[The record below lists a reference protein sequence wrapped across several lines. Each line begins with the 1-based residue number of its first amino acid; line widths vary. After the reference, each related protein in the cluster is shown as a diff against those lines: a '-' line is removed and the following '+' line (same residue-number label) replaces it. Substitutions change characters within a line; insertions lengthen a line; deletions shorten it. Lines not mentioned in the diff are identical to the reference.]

1 MKAKNNLIKTLA
13 FGLALLGATSCNVL
27 DEQQQNLVFT
37 DDTDYTL
44 TENMDLPLI
53 GAYGT
58 FQSRGWEQFPL
69 IAVSAAMM
77 LMLEG

>member
-13 FGLALLGATSCNVL
+13 FGLALFGATSCNVL

-44 TENMDLPLI
+44 TENMVFALDRCI
-53 GAYGT
+53 C
-58 FQSRGWEQFPL
+58 
-69 IAVSAAMM
+69 
-77 LMLEG
+77 